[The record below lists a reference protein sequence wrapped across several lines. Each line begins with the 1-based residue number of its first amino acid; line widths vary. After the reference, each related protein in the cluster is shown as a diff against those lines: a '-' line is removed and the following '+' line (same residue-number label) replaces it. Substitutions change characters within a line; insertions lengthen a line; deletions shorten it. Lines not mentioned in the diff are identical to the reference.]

1 MFLVGL
7 PTFKVCCRVDDI
19 ESMKNLALLIMFGVS
34 SVALSAEEYTI
45 QTISA
50 KKEVSITPAF
60 EKKVQKS
67 ALPMSKKKEGECNIV
82 TVGKY
87 PTAKA
92 ASADIKKAKE
102 ISKDAFVRTVERT
115 TPKVCESKSA
125 AAATAMK
132 DTNATVTPKSESVAL
147 KESPAPAQSVTTAV
161 APKETPAVSATPLV
175 VKTVE
180 PVVSSVEKPE
190 IPKAEP
196 CKVQP
201 CETNVYVYDKNLARK
216 SDIHEAIEYYKHSPY
231 HSFRPVALQ
240 GGK

>member
-1 MFLVGL
+1 
-7 PTFKVCCRVDDI
+7 
-19 ESMKNLALLIMFGVS
+19 MFGVS

-50 KKEVSITPAF
+50 KNEASITPAF

-92 ASADIKKAKE
+92 AKVDLKKAKT
-102 ISKDAFVRTVERT
+102 ISKDAFVRTTERS
-115 TPKVCESKSA
+115 TPKACEGKSA
-125 AAATAMK
+125 ATVTAMK
-132 DTNATVTPKSESVAL
+132 DTNATETPKEENKVVKTSPIPAQNASVAP
-147 KESPAPAQSVTTAV
+147 SSVAV
-161 APKETPAVSATPLV
+161 KETPVPATTTPV
-175 VKTVE
+175 AIKTVE
-180 PVVSSVEKPE
+180 PAVSSVASVEA
-190 IPKAEP
+190 PKAEP

-201 CETNVYVYDKNLARK
+201 CEQTTNVYVYDKNLARK
-216 SDIHEAIEYYKHSPY
+216 SDIHEAIEFYKHSPY

>member
-1 MFLVGL
+1 
-7 PTFKVCCRVDDI
+7 
-19 ESMKNLALLIMFGVS
+19 MKNLALLMMFGVS
-34 SVALSAEEYTI
+34 SVVLSAEEYTI

-67 ALPMSKKKEGECNIV
+67 TLPMSKKKEGECNIV

-92 ASADIKKAKE
+92 ASADIKKARE
-102 ISKDAFVRTVERT
+102 ISKDAFVRTVERA
-115 TPKVCESKSA
+115 TPKVCEGKSA
-125 AAATAMK
+125 TTQMAMK
-132 DTNATVTPKSESVAL
+132 DTNVTVTSKIESVVA
-147 KESPAPAQSVTTAV
+147 KEVQSPAQNQSV
-161 APKETPAVSATPLV
+161 APKETPAMTTIPLV
-175 VKTVE
+175 VNTIE
-180 PVVSSVEKPE
+180 PVVSSVEKPQ
-190 IPKAEP
+190 IPKSETS
-196 CKVQP
+196 KVQP

-216 SDIHEAIEYYKHSPY
+216 SDIHEAIEYYKHSPH